1 MSFKIYNYFKK
12 LLKKPQEVPLIDRLE
27 NLIEEDQEANPDDRI
42 PDDSSELALVANVL
56 GLKELTAADI
66 MVPRVDIVAARADT
80 TLDEFIDIFSKTTYS
95 QIPIYKNTLDNVIG
109 IVRVR
114 DFLPYIKNPKSFNL
128 KSLLKDVI
136 YVVPSIQILELLVEI
151 KSSANHMALVV
162 DEFGGI
168 DGLVTLQ
175 DVVSEIV
182 GEIQQN
188 RGIFPQIISRPDG
201 SFVADGKIMLTECE
215 EILGINLLEPYTQNG
230 EIPDVETLAGL
241 TMLMAERMPTRGEVL
256 VHPLGVEFEI
266 VDADPRRVK
275 RVVIRRSA
283 QQIDEGEKDRGDT
296 LRKEEEEE
304 DEGAEE

>member
-1 MSFKIYNYFKK
+1 MPFKIYNYFKK

-27 NLIEEDQEANPDDRI
+27 NLIEEDQANPEDKV
-42 PDDSSELALVANVL
+42 PDDNSELALVANVL

-66 MVPRVDIVAARADT
+66 MVPRVDIVAAKADT
-80 TLDEFIDIFSKTTYS
+80 TLDEFIDIFSKTSFS
-95 QIPIYKNTLDNVIG
+95 QIPIYNNTLDDVIG

-114 DFLPYIKNPKSFNL
+114 DFLPYIKNPKSFNI
-128 KSLLKDVI
+128 KSLLKEVI

-188 RGIFPQIISRPDG
+188 RDIFPQVVTRPDG
-201 SFVADGKIMLTECE
+201 SFVANGKMLLTECE
-215 EILGINLLEPYTQNG
+215 EMLGVDLLEPYAQDG
-230 EIPDVETLAGL
+230 ELPDVETLAGL
-241 TMLMAERMPTRGEVL
+241 TMLMAERMPTRGEIL
-256 VHPLGVEFEI
+256 MHPSGIEFEI
-266 VDADPRRVK
+266 ADADPRRVK
-275 RVVIRRSA
+275 RIIIRKP
-283 QQIDEGEKDRGDT
+283 QQQQ
-296 LRKEEEEE
+296 
-304 DEGAEE
+304 

>member
-42 PDDSSELALVANVL
+42 SEDSSELALVANVL

-66 MVPRVDIVAARADT
+66 MVPRVDIVAAKADT
-80 TLDEFIDIFSKTTYS
+80 TLDEFIDIFSKTTFS
-95 QIPIYKNTLDNVIG
+95 QIPIYNNTLDDVMG

-114 DFLPYIKNPKSFNL
+114 DFLPYIKNPKSFNI
-128 KSLLKDVI
+128 KSLLKEVI

-151 KSSANHMALVV
+151 RSSANHMALVV

-215 EILGINLLEPYTQNG
+215 EILGINLLEPYMQNG

-256 VHPLGVEFEI
+256 VHPSGVEFEI

-275 RVVIRRSA
+275 RIVIKKTL
-283 QQIDEGEKDRGDT
+283 QQQLDEMEDKREEK
-296 LRKEEEEE
+296 KEQKE
-304 DEGAEE
+304 